1 MKTIDIGALRPRW
14 RGAYSQ
20 SATYIPNDIL
30 RFKGAI
36 YRCIR
41 EGVEIEPTNGN
52 YFELLA
58 QGSDTIT
65 NKGDLLTFDGQVQIP
80 IPAGRNGEFLKM
92 VDGMPAWALQE
103 GRHGANCKAISK
115 GMPANVCKTYAY
127 LMDDGSIRCCGEG
140 AYYPNGSGTATNV
153 YVPQVVAIDPI
164 NPPKTP
170 FNAIYGVHYGF
181 YATTEDGDV
190 YSWGHNDFG
199 QLGHG
204 TTTDNPVAM
213 LISYFRDNNIKIKEV
228 VIPYEGHN
236 HSVQAF
242 FLTFDG

>member
-20 SATYIPNDIL
+20 STTYVPNDIL

-58 QGSDTIT
+58 QGSDTLT
-65 NKGDLLTFDGQVQIP
+65 NKGELLTFDGQVQTP

-103 GRHGANCKAISK
+103 GRPGASRHHDKNQNFLQSYH
-115 GMPANVCKTYAY
+115 KT
-127 LMDDGSIRCCGEG
+127 
-140 AYYPNGSGTATNV
+140 
-153 YVPQVVAIDPI
+153 
-164 NPPKTP
+164 NPP
-170 FNAIYGVHYGF
+170 I
-181 YATTEDGDV
+181 
-190 YSWGHNDFG
+190 
-199 QLGHG
+199 L
-204 TTTDNPVAM
+204 
-213 LISYFRDNNIKIKEV
+213 
-228 VIPYEGHN
+228 
-236 HSVQAF
+236 
-242 FLTFDG
+242 